1 VPVARREDRPRRV
14 ARALTR
20 YRHGPGTFKFEFA
33 VHGGGPWAYEPT
45 RRARHRAFRLLEI
58 AAGEKLLHAWRM
70 PEAPFVLVCPQYL
83 ANPSRSDGDVH
94 PVHSYARSGGIHR

>member
-1 VPVARREDRPRRV
+1 MSRPG
-14 ARALTR
+14 
-20 YRHGPGTFKFEFA
+20 GPGT
-33 VHGGGPWAYEPT
+33 VHVGG
-45 RRARHRAFRLLEI
+45 RLQEI

-70 PEAPFVLVCPQYL
+70 PEAPFVLVCQQYL